1 MFGKIITFFAGILT
15 LTACATTN
23 TPEIKT
29 ACMRDDIGNYV
40 IKWETFPP
48 MEGSVRM
55 YVSDVPD
62 YFDRTSPAGI
72 VNIRDEISTYITID
86 NITRKYFLLSFNDQY
101 QYIVGS
107 RAVTSDNIQNFRDL
121 GGYLNKDEKMVK
133 WGHIFRSGELDNM
146 SMIDRVRLQ
155 ALAVNTL
162 IDLRTPGEYLL
173 LNDFYPYVQKVHLPV
188 ESGLDQQEMLQRI
201 REGRIKKGDAILAM
215 QDAYLSFIDRG
226 GEQFAQ
232 ALDLFLDKNNYPV
245 LFYDTLGKDRTG
257 FLAALILAALDVPE
271 ETIMKDYLYSN
282 DYINYAALAPY
293 ADRLDYNG
301 QEIATTLLSAN
312 ELFLGVALKK
322 IKREYGS
329 IEKYMEQKLDFTAKK
344 REKLKEIMLYP

>member
-1 MFGKIITFFAGILT
+1 MFGKTVTFFAAITT
-15 LTACATTN
+15 LISCATSN
-23 TPEIKT
+23 IPEIKT
-29 ACMRDDIGNYV
+29 VCMRDDIGNYV

-72 VNIRDEISTYITID
+72 VNIRDEVSTYITID

-107 RAVTSDNIQNFRDL
+107 RSVTTDNIQNFRDL
-121 GGYLNKDEKMVK
+121 GGYVNKDDQTVK

-146 SMIDRVRLQ
+146 SMVDRVRLQ
-155 ALAVNTL
+155 SLAINTL

-173 LNDFYPYVQKVHLPV
+173 LNDFYSYIQKVHLPV
-188 ESGLDQQEMLQRI
+188 ESGLDQQEMLGRI
-201 REGRIKKGDAILAM
+201 RDGRMKKGDAIVAM
-215 QDAYLSFIDRG
+215 QDAYLSYIDESS
-226 GEQFAQ
+226 EQFAR
-232 ALDLFLDKNNYPV
+232 ALDLFLDPANYPV
-245 LFYDTLGKDRTG
+245 LFYDTLGKDRAG

-271 ETIMKDYLYSN
+271 ETIMRDYLYSN

-293 ADRLDYNG
+293 ASRLDYNG

-312 ELFLGVALKK
+312 ELYLGVALKK
-322 IKREYGS
+322 IKKEYGS
-329 IEKYMEQKLDFTAKK
+329 IEKYLEQKLNFTAKK